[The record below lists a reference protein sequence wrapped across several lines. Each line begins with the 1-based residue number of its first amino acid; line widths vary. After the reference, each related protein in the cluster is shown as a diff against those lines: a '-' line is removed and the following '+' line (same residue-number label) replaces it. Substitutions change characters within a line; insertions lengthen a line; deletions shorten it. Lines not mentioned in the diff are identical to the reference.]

1 MNGPAGVSDFDPD
14 RFIDREVEA
23 KRFEVLLGLATPH
36 RILAVSDDSGWGK
49 SAFLK
54 KLKFL
59 CDFDH
64 RIPAALIPLE
74 ELDDC
79 PDELELVSDV
89 VDQLTE
95 AGVPFPSFHKLNRQR
110 SFHDSGIFVDSLRG
124 IVNASNASISGGQVA
139 GTIFNIERYDSVGA
153 PDWTDEANRQAKQ
166 LCLEAF
172 LTELFTAAQQRKI
185 VIIFDNV
192 GSVARQPQRWVLKT
206 LVTDRIVAER
216 VAGHKLIIVMA
227 GEKLERQ
234 LRSLFSDLACFD
246 LIPVLGV
253 LRPEHIDQLF
263 EAHNLEGLPSDY
275 LALLRHGILARE
287 VSLAGALTLADVY
300 CKVRLKPK

>member
-74 ELDDC
+74 EFDDC

-95 AGVPFPSFHKLNRQR
+95 AGVRF
-110 SFHDSGIFVDSLRG
+110 
-124 IVNASNASISGGQVA
+124 
-139 GTIFNIERYDSVGA
+139 TIPAFS
-153 PDWTDEANRQAKQ
+153 WTACAESSTPATHR
-166 LCLEAF
+166 L
-172 LTELFTAAQQRKI
+172 AA
-185 VIIFDNV
+185 
-192 GSVARQPQRWVLKT
+192 AR
-206 LVTDRIVAER
+206 
-216 VAGHKLIIVMA
+216 
-227 GEKLERQ
+227 
-234 LRSLFSDLACFD
+234 
-246 LIPVLGV
+246 
-253 LRPEHIDQLF
+253 
-263 EAHNLEGLPSDY
+263 
-275 LALLRHGILARE
+275 
-287 VSLAGALTLADVY
+287 
-300 CKVRLKPK
+300 

>member
-1 MNGPAGVSDFDPD
+1 MNGPNGVSDFDPA
-14 RFIDREVEA
+14 RFVDREVEA
-23 KRFEVLLGLATPH
+23 KRFEELLGLATQR
-36 RILAVSDDSGWGK
+36 RILAVTDDSGWGK
-49 SAFLK
+49 STFLK
-54 KLKFL
+54 KLRFL

-74 ELDDC
+74 EFDDR

-110 SFHDSGIFVDSLRG
+110 SLHDSGMFVDSLRG

-153 PDWTDEANRQAKQ
+153 PDWTDEADRQAKQ

-172 LTELFTAAQQRKI
+172 LTELFAAAQQRTI

-192 GSVARQPQRWVLKT
+192 GLVTRQPQRWVLRT

-216 VAGHKLIIVMA
+216 DAGHKLVIVMA

-246 LIPVLGV
+246 LIPVLGAM
-253 LRPEHIDQLF
+253 RPEHIDQLF
-263 EAHNLEGLPSDY
+263 EVHNLEGLPADY
-275 LALLRHGILARE
+275 LTWLQQRILARE
-287 VSLAGALTLADVY
+287 ISLAGALTLADVF